1 MNLLINILFSYLA
14 SVGFG
19 VLLNIP
25 RRALNGCGI
34 IEVLGWMVYLFIK
47 HLDLGNM
54 LANLLAAF
62 AIGVTAIIF
71 ARVKKMPMILFNIPS
86 LVPLVPGGQ
95 SYRAIRYFALGNNSL
110 AIEYLVQVG
119 MIAGAIAMGFFL
131 AELVGQVYF
140 KIRTVKES

>member
-25 RRALNGCGI
+25 RKALNGCGI
-34 IEVLGWMVYLFIK
+34 IGVLGWMVYLFIK

-54 LANLLAAF
+54 LSNLLAAF

-71 ARVKKMPMILFNIPS
+71 ARVK
-86 LVPLVPGGQ
+86 
-95 SYRAIRYFALGNNSL
+95 
-110 AIEYLVQVG
+110 
-119 MIAGAIAMGFFL
+119 
-131 AELVGQVYF
+131 
-140 KIRTVKES
+140 

>member
-25 RRALNGCGI
+25 RKALNGCGI
-34 IEVLGWMVYLFIK
+34 IGVLGWMVYLFIK

-62 AIGVTAIIF
+62 AIGVTAI
-71 ARVKKMPMILFNIPS
+71 IPS

>member
-34 IEVLGWMVYLFIK
+34 IGVLGWMVYLFIK

-110 AIEYLVQVG
+110 AIEYLVG

>member
-25 RRALNGCGI
+25 RKALNGCGI
-34 IEVLGWMVYLFIK
+34 IGVLGFYLFIK

>member
-34 IEVLGWMVYLFIK
+34 IGVLGWMVYLFIK

-71 ARVKKMPMILFNIPS
+71 ARVKKMPMILNIPS

>member
-1 MNLLINILFSYLA
+1 MLFRS
-14 SVGFG
+14 
-19 VLLNIP
+19 
-25 RRALNGCGI
+25 
-34 IEVLGWMVYLFIK
+34 
-47 HLDLGNM
+47 
-54 LANLLAAF
+54 
-62 AIGVTAIIF
+62 GVTAIIF

-140 KIRTVKES
+140 KIRIVKES

>member
-1 MNLLINILFSYLA
+1 MNLLINILFSYLS

-25 RRALNGCGI
+25 RKALNGCGI
-34 IEVLGWMVYLFIK
+34 IGVLGWMVYLFIK

-95 SYRAIRYFALGNNSL
+95 SYRAIRYFALGNNS
-110 AIEYLVQVG
+110 
-119 MIAGAIAMGFFL
+119 
-131 AELVGQVYF
+131 
-140 KIRTVKES
+140 